1 MSNDNDISQKSINE
15 AVNYIY
21 SHGQKYAKAKGEL
34 TYLEEFR
41 KSKKAMLMK
50 TALSNGIAKSS
61 AAAEMEAYA
70 DVSYVE
76 LLKGIEAAT
85 EATEG
90 LRWGLVAA
98 QARIDVWR
106 SLEASNRTSD
116 RLG

>member
-1 MSNDNDISQKSINE
+1 MTVSQKDIND
-15 AVNYIY
+15 AVDYIY

-50 TALSNGIAKSS
+50 TAMANGVKTA
-61 AAAEMEAYA
+61 AAAEVEAYA
-70 DVSYVE
+70 DVEYVE
-76 LLKGIEAAT
+76 LLKGIAAAAEAA
-85 EATEG
+85 EG

-98 QARIDVWR
+98 QARVDVWR
-106 SLEASNRTSD
+106 SLEASNRGVD